1 MRANTRLVARMSLAL
16 AALVGCAR
24 EPSEASLTEADTQY
38 CPTPVV
44 EGLDVYSGNGS
55 IDWPSVAASGRQFA
69 FIKVT
74 QGNYDVQST
83 LAADWSGALAAGVL
97 RSPYHFFD
105 GTIDGVTQAN
115 WFLAALGSAGGL
127 QPGDLPPM
135 LDLECPT
142 SSDQA
147 TTQSDCEYTG
157 DSGWVATATLQQR
170 ALDWLQTVQQ
180 ATGVAPIL
188 YSYPSWFAD
197 TGMTATE
204 LTNYP
209 LFIATYEA
217 CADVPTPWTTAA
229 FWQYSATGTVP
240 GVTGEVDEDRF
251 FGSAAA
257 LAQLTVHTTT
267 LPHDAGVDAPVMG
280 NGETDAGNGHSQVV
294 GGCGCE
300 TGRTGAGDLAFACLA
315 MFALRRRP
323 RLRTRA

>member
-1 MRANTRLVARMSLAL
+1 M
-16 AALVGCAR
+16 
-24 EPSEASLTEADTQY
+24 
-38 CPTPVV
+38 
-44 EGLDVYSGNGS
+44 
-55 IDWPSVAASGRQFA
+55 AASGRQFA
-69 FIKVT
+69 FIKVS

-83 LAADWSGALAAGVL
+83 LAADWTGARTAGVL

-142 SSDQA
+142 SSDQS

-170 ALDWLQTVQQ
+170 ALDWLDTVQQ
-180 ATGVAPIL
+180 ATGLAPII

-197 TGMTATE
+197 AGVTTTQ

-217 CADVPTPWTTAA
+217 CADVPAPWTTAV

-251 FGSAAA
+251 FGSAGA
-257 LAQLTVHTTT
+257 LAGMTLQTTT
-267 LPHDAGVDAPVMG
+267 PPRDAGVDAPPVV
-280 NGETDAGNGHSQVV
+280 NGENDAGSGHVQVQ
-294 GGCGCE
+294 GGCGCAARRVGGSE
-300 TGRTGAGDLAFACLA
+300 LALAGVVVFV
-315 MFALRRRP
+315 LRRRRSRVLTSSACLVRDP
-323 RLRTRA
+323 TDAMRS